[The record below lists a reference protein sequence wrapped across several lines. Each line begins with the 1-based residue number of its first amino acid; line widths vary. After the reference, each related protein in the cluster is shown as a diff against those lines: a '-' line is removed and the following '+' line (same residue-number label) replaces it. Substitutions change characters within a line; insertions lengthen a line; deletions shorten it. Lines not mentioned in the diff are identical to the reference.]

1 LTFEN
6 RETTCNFFS
15 ITFGMSATRNGTVMQ
30 QRTRTFLN
38 VSSFQILVM
47 FRRGLFYSYLSIYL
61 RYFLGLSVTETTL
74 FNTLSMVV
82 NVVFQTFVWGK
93 LSDRLQLRRTLIIIG
108 EIVAAIITFF
118 IWYVH
123 TLPKDHA
130 TAGWVIIIGM
140 AVLEVFWSMSN
151 LGWSALLSDLYPAGE
166 RAGLQG
172 RLQSLGAL
180 GRVVGI
186 WIGGLLYNGFTY
198 AYPGWGF
205 DKGVLFFIA
214 SGVMLISAVPMLFV
228 PEGGVSASTETK
240 KQSPTD
246 RSVPSPVSDA
256 VSRKFLVFLLAMVF
270 VNFGMNSVVLLKPQ
284 YLTLRGG
291 FDVSSET
298 LSYILNVGS
307 VGMFVI
313 GLAIKRLSRRFSD
326 ENMLIVAALLAAVH
340 LVTYPLA
347 SKLGLIY
354 VSETIGGIARGV
366 IMAAAYSYA
375 AALIPPLKR
384 GRQFAWYNGVMFLSW
399 GLPATLITGPIVDY
413 LISIGNTPEFSY
425 KMAFVTA
432 TGMVAVGTLVLMYL
446 RRMRSESPPQ

>member
-1 LTFEN
+1 
-6 RETTCNFFS
+6 
-15 ITFGMSATRNGTVMQ
+15 MQ

-74 FNTLSMVV
+74 FNTLSMIV
-82 NVVFQTFVWGK
+82 NVIFQTFVWGR

-108 EIVAAIITFF
+108 EIVAAIITFAV
-118 IWYVH
+118 WYVH

-140 AVLEVFWSMSN
+140 AVVEIFWSMSN

-172 RLQSLGAL
+172 RLQSLGAV
-180 GRVVGI
+180 GRIVGI

-198 AYPGWGF
+198 TYPGWGF

-228 PEGGVSASTETK
+228 PEGGVSASTGKRDEK
-240 KQSPTD
+240 S
-246 RSVPSPVSDA
+246 RSQPIVPQAPEA

-284 YLTLRGG
+284 YLTLNGG
-291 FDVSSET
+291 FNVSSET

-307 VGMFVI
+307 MGMFVI
-313 GLAIKRLSRRFSD
+313 GLTIKKLAKRFSD
-326 ENMLIVAALLAAVH
+326 DSMLIVAALLAAVH
-340 LVTYPLA
+340 LLTYPLA
-347 SKLGLIY
+347 GKLGLIY
-354 VSETIGGIARGV
+354 ASEAIGGIARGV
-366 IMAAAYSYA
+366 IMATAYSYA

-413 LISIGNTPEFSY
+413 LISVGNAPEFSY
-425 KMAFVTA
+425 KMAFITA
-432 TGMVAVGTLVLMYL
+432 TGMVVVGTVVLTYL
-446 RRMRSESPPQ
+446 RRMRTENGLQRG